1 MERWRDAYH
10 PSGWKV
16 YTLGHTSRDGWIDG
30 WMLDDE
36 DSGVPFLER
45 CRDLDVRLVCAHKGI
60 SFLAPTGSPRDIGPV
75 AAAFTDI
82 DFLVYHSAYE
92 IPDGENA
99 EEGPYSDDT
108 ADVGT
113 NRLVTT
119 LRASNLR
126 PGSNVYAELGTTW
139 FSLIRRPA
147 EAAHVLGKLLS
158 AVGEDNVIWGT
169 DSIWYGP
176 SQPAID
182 AFRSFQIPEE
192 YCEQYGYPR
201 LTREVK
207 EKILSRNAA
216 RVYGIDLDAARRARE
231 HEDLAWV
238 ELAREAYLERGV
250 PTAT

>member
-1 MERWRDAYH
+1 M
-10 PSGWKV
+10 
-16 YTLGHTSRDGWIDG
+16 
-30 WMLDDE
+30 
-36 DSGVPFLER
+36 
-45 CRDLDVRLVCAHKGI
+45 
-60 SFLAPTGSPRDIGPV
+60 
-75 AAAFTDI
+75 
-82 DFLVYHSAYE
+82 
-92 IPDGENA
+92 
-99 EEGPYSDDT
+99 
-108 ADVGT
+108 
-113 NRLVTT
+113 TT

-250 PTAT
+250 PSAA

>member
-1 MERWRDAYH
+1 
-10 PSGWKV
+10 
-16 YTLGHTSRDGWIDG
+16 
-30 WMLDDE
+30 
-36 DSGVPFLER
+36 
-45 CRDLDVRLVCAHKGI
+45 VCAHKGI

-201 LTREVK
+201 LTREV
-207 EKILSRNAA
+207 
-216 RVYGIDLDAARRARE
+216 
-231 HEDLAWV
+231 
-238 ELAREAYLERGV
+238 
-250 PTAT
+250 